1 MKRIFFLLVLSLG
14 LFSCEKQVIE
24 PGVIEP
30 HVVTTPNPQDSSY
43 SLVGQTWIITRYRT
57 GEMALPIDMVP
68 VDTIKFITKSKYT
81 YNSMDPQNY
90 SFYSVGSVYS
100 LTLNYTVFGY
110 LTGTVNK
117 VNLEMGV
124 IIGGKFTDISIGVN
138 NPPSYYLWMEKI

>member
-1 MKRIFFLLVLSLG
+1 MVGLV
-14 LFSCEKQVIE
+14 SCEKQVIE
-24 PGVIEP
+24 PGTIEP
-30 HVVTTPNPQDSSY
+30 PVITNPTSQDSSY
-43 SLVGQTWIITRYRT
+43 SLVGQTWVITRYRT
-57 GEMALPIDMVP
+57 GEMVLPIDMNP

>member
-1 MKRIFFLLVLSLG
+1 MVG
-14 LFSCEKQVIE
+14 LISCEKQVIE
-24 PGVIEP
+24 PGIIEP
-30 HVVTTPNPQDSSY
+30 PVITNPTPQDSSY
-43 SLVGQTWIITRYRT
+43 SLAGQTWVITRYRT

>member
-1 MKRIFFLLVLSLG
+1 MKRILFFLVLMVGLV
-14 LFSCEKQVIE
+14 SCEKQVIE
-24 PGVIEP
+24 PGTIEP
-30 HVVTTPNPQDSSY
+30 PVITNPTSQDSSY
-43 SLVGQTWIITRYRT
+43 SLVGQTWVITRYRT
-57 GEMALPIDMVP
+57 GEMVLPIDMNP

>member
-1 MKRIFFLLVLSLG
+1 MVGLV
-14 LFSCEKQVIE
+14 SCEKQVIE

-30 HVVTTPNPQDSSY
+30 PVITNPTPQDSSY
-43 SLVGQTWIITRYRT
+43 SLAGQTWVITRYRT

-90 SFYSVGSVYS
+90 SFYSVGTVYS

-110 LTGTVNK
+110 LAGTVNK

>member
-1 MKRIFFLLVLSLG
+1 MKRILFFLMLVVG
-14 LFSCEKQVIE
+14 FVSCEKQVIE
-24 PGVIEP
+24 PGTIEP
-30 HVVTTPNPQDSSY
+30 PVITNPTPQDSSY
-43 SLVGQTWIITRYRT
+43 SLAGQTWIITRYRI
-57 GEMALPIDMVP
+57 GEMGLPVDMNP

-90 SFYSVGSVYS
+90 SFYSVGTVYS

-110 LTGTVNK
+110 LAGTVNK

-124 IIGGKFTDISIGVN
+124 IIGGKFSDNSIGVN

>member
-1 MKRIFFLLVLSLG
+1 MKRIFFLLALVLG

-24 PGVIEP
+24 PGTIEP
-30 HVVTTPNPQDSSY
+30 PVITNPNPQDSSY
-43 SLVGQTWIITRYRT
+43 SLAGQTWVITRYRT
-57 GEMALPIDMVP
+57 GEMALPIDMNP

>member
-1 MKRIFFLLVLSLG
+1 MVG
-14 LFSCEKQVIE
+14 LISCEKQVIE
-24 PGVIEP
+24 PGTIEP
-30 HVVTTPNPQDSSY
+30 PVITNPTPQDSSY
-43 SLVGQTWIITRYRT
+43 SLAGQTWVITRYRT

-124 IIGGKFTDISIGVN
+124 IIGGKFSDNSIGVN

>member
-1 MKRIFFLLVLSLG
+1 MKRILFFLMLMVG
-14 LFSCEKQVIE
+14 LISCEKQIIE
-24 PGVIEP
+24 PGTIEP
-30 HVVTTPNPQDSSY
+30 PVITNPTSQDSSY
-43 SLVGQTWIITRYRT
+43 SLVGQTWVITRYRT
-57 GEMALPIDMVP
+57 GEMALPIDMNP

>member
-1 MKRIFFLLVLSLG
+1 MVG
-14 LFSCEKQVIE
+14 LISCEKQVIE
-24 PGVIEP
+24 PGTIEP
-30 HVVTTPNPQDSSY
+30 PVITNPTPQDSSY
-43 SLVGQTWIITRYRT
+43 SLAGQTWVITRYRT
-57 GEMALPIDMVP
+57 GEMALPIDMNP

-124 IIGGKFTDISIGVN
+124 IIGGKFSDNSIGVN

>member
-1 MKRIFFLLVLSLG
+1 MVGLV
-14 LFSCEKQVIE
+14 SCEKQVIE
-24 PGVIEP
+24 PGTIEP
-30 HVVTTPNPQDSSY
+30 PVITNPTPQDSLY
-43 SLVGQTWIITRYRT
+43 SLVGQTWVITRYRT
-57 GEMALPIDMVP
+57 GEMALPIDMNP

>member
-1 MKRIFFLLVLSLG
+1 MKRIFFLLVLALG

-24 PGVIEP
+24 PGTIEP
-30 HVVTTPNPQDSSY
+30 PVITNPTPQDSSY
-43 SLVGQTWIITRYRT
+43 SLAGQTWVITRYRT

>member
-1 MKRIFFLLVLSLG
+1 MKRILFFLVLVVG
-14 LFSCEKQVIE
+14 LVSCEKQVIE
-24 PGVIEP
+24 PGTIEP
-30 HVVTTPNPQDSSY
+30 PVITNPTPQDSSY
-43 SLVGQTWIITRYRT
+43 SLAGQTWVITRYRT
-57 GEMALPIDMVP
+57 GEMALPIDMNP

>member
-1 MKRIFFLLVLSLG
+1 MKRILFFLVLMVGLV
-14 LFSCEKQVIE
+14 SCEKQVIE

-30 HVVTTPNPQDSSY
+30 PVITNPTPQDSSY
-43 SLVGQTWIITRYRT
+43 SLAGQTWVITRYRT

-90 SFYSVGSVYS
+90 SFYSVGTVYS

-110 LTGTVNK
+110 LAGTVNK

-124 IIGGKFTDISIGVN
+124 IIGGKFTDNSIGVN

>member
-1 MKRIFFLLVLSLG
+1 MKRILFFLVLMVG
-14 LFSCEKQVIE
+14 LISCEKQVIE
-24 PGVIEP
+24 PGTIEP
-30 HVVTTPNPQDSSY
+30 PVITNPTPQDSSY
-43 SLVGQTWIITRYRT
+43 SLAGQTWVITRYRT
-57 GEMALPIDMVP
+57 GEMALPIDMNP

-90 SFYSVGSVYS
+90 SFYSVGTVYS

-110 LTGTVNK
+110 LAGTVNK

-124 IIGGKFTDISIGVN
+124 IIGGKFSDNSIGVN

>member
-1 MKRIFFLLVLSLG
+1 MKRILFFLVLVVSLV
-14 LFSCEKQVIE
+14 SCEKQVIE
-24 PGVIEP
+24 PGTIEP
-30 HVVTTPNPQDSSY
+30 PVITNPTPQDSSY
-43 SLVGQTWIITRYRT
+43 SLAGQTWVITRYRT
-57 GEMALPIDMVP
+57 GEMALPIDMNP

-138 NPPSYYLWMEKI
+138 NPPNYYLWMEKI

>member
-1 MKRIFFLLVLSLG
+1 MKKILFFLVLVVG
-14 LFSCEKQVIE
+14 LVSCEKQVIE
-24 PGVIEP
+24 PGTIEP
-30 HVVTTPNPQDSSY
+30 PVITNPTPQDSSY
-43 SLVGQTWIITRYRT
+43 SLAGQTWVITRYRT
-57 GEMALPIDMVP
+57 GEMALPIDMNP
-68 VDTIKFITKSKYT
+68 VDTIKFITKSKYI

>member
-1 MKRIFFLLVLSLG
+1 MVG
-14 LFSCEKQVIE
+14 LISCEKQVIE
-24 PGVIEP
+24 PGTIEP
-30 HVVTTPNPQDSSY
+30 PVITNPTPQDSSY
-43 SLVGQTWIITRYRT
+43 SLAGQTWVITRYRT

>member
-1 MKRIFFLLVLSLG
+1 MKRVLFFLALVVG
-14 LFSCEKQVIE
+14 LVSCEKQVIE
-24 PGVIEP
+24 PGTIEP
-30 HVVTTPNPQDSSY
+30 PVITNPTSQDSSY
-43 SLVGQTWIITRYRT
+43 SLVGQTWVITRYRT
-57 GEMALPIDMVP
+57 GEMVLPIDMNP

>member
-1 MKRIFFLLVLSLG
+1 LA
-14 LFSCEKQVIE
+14 
-24 PGVIEP
+24 
-30 HVVTTPNPQDSSY
+30 
-43 SLVGQTWIITRYRT
+43 GQTWVITRYRT
-57 GEMALPIDMVP
+57 GEMALPIDMNP

>member
-1 MKRIFFLLVLSLG
+1 MKRILFFLVLMVG
-14 LFSCEKQVIE
+14 LISCEKQVIE
-24 PGVIEP
+24 PGTIEP
-30 HVVTTPNPQDSSY
+30 PVITNPTPQDSSY
-43 SLVGQTWIITRYRT
+43 SLAGQTWVITRYRT

>member
-1 MKRIFFLLVLSLG
+1 MKRILFFLVLVVG
-14 LFSCEKQVIE
+14 LVSCEKQVIE
-24 PGVIEP
+24 PGTIEP
-30 HVVTTPNPQDSSY
+30 PVITNPTPQDSSY
-43 SLVGQTWIITRYRT
+43 SLVGQTWVITRYRT
-57 GEMALPIDMVP
+57 GEMALPIDMNP

-138 NPPSYYLWMEKI
+138 NPPNYYLWMEKI

>member
-1 MKRIFFLLVLSLG
+1 MKRIFFLLVLVLG

-24 PGVIEP
+24 PGTIEP
-30 HVVTTPNPQDSSY
+30 PVITNPNPQDSSY
-43 SLVGQTWIITRYRT
+43 SLVGQTWVITRYRT
-57 GEMALPIDMVP
+57 GEMALPIDMNP

>member
-1 MKRIFFLLVLSLG
+1 MKRILFFLVLMVG
-14 LFSCEKQVIE
+14 LISCEKQVIE
-24 PGVIEP
+24 PGTIEP
-30 HVVTTPNPQDSSY
+30 PVITNPTPQDSSY
-43 SLVGQTWIITRYRT
+43 SLAGQTWVITRYRT
-57 GEMALPIDMVP
+57 GEMALPIDMNP

>member
-30 HVVTTPNPQDSSY
+30 PVVTTPNPQDSSY

>member
-1 MKRIFFLLVLSLG
+1 MLMVGLV
-14 LFSCEKQVIE
+14 SCEKQVIE
-24 PGVIEP
+24 PGTIEP
-30 HVVTTPNPQDSSY
+30 PVITNPTPQDSSY
-43 SLVGQTWIITRYRT
+43 SLAGQTWVITRYRT

>member
-1 MKRIFFLLVLSLG
+1 MKRILFFLALVVG
-14 LFSCEKQVIE
+14 LVSCEKQVIE
-24 PGVIEP
+24 PGTIEP
-30 HVVTTPNPQDSSY
+30 PVITNPTSQDSSY
-43 SLVGQTWIITRYRT
+43 SLVGQTWVITRYRT
-57 GEMALPIDMVP
+57 GEMVLPIDMNP